1 MRLKQKPSLLRRIFD
16 LASDSSPLMIAVGRL
31 MLLVVLNLAGIGMF
45 HNLRMDLTMAMDDIL
60 ELLRPDVDRM

>member
-1 MRLKQKPSLLRRIFD
+1 MKLGGVPG
-16 LASDSSPLMIAVGRL
+16 MILGPIL
-31 MLLVVLNLAGIGMF
+31 LLVVLNLAGIGMF